1 MQMKALKVRIYPTA
15 DQADFLNQQFGAV
28 RKVWNKGIAILQNQ
42 YKRHGKNLRA
52 KYDLK
57 SLLPVA
63 KKSRKYLW
71 LKDYDSTS
79 LQQSLINLDKA
90 YISFFQKKS
99 GYPRFKNMYQKQ
111 SSFHSSA
118 SIGSGENWIKIGK
131 LKTPIKAKIH
141 RKVTSR
147 ISSITISR
155 DTTGKYYAAL
165 CFSSEL
171 QPKIATIKNIKESK
185 VLGVDVGISH
195 LLIDSNGKK
204 EDNPRFLKNSMTN
217 LRRKQKNLSRKEKGS
232 SSRKK
237 ARLLV
242 AKCHEKLSNTRNDY
256 QHKISKALVDENQA
270 IIVETLKI
278 KNMVKNRK
286 LSKHISD
293 ASWGMLIDKIRYK
306 SEESGKQ
313 FKKIDQWY
321 ASSKT
326 CHVCNYKNKEMKLDM
341 RKWICP
347 DCGSTHDRDINA
359 AINIKLEGLIM
370 LKAEGLSV
378 SAN

>member
-1 MQMKALKVRIYPTA
+1 M
-15 DQADFLNQQFGAV
+15 
-28 RKVWNKGIAILQNQ
+28 
-42 YKRHGKNLRA
+42 H
-52 KYDLK
+52 
-57 SLLPVA
+57 
-63 KKSRKYLW
+63 
-71 LKDYDSTS
+71 
-79 LQQSLINLDKA
+79 
-90 YISFFQKKS
+90 
-99 GYPRFKNMYQKQ
+99 QKQ

-347 DCGSTHDRDINA
+347 DCCSTHDRDINA